1 MLTTLVML
9 VAVSVRPSAPQV
21 VPVSPSSRITR
32 RSLAGLAAL
41 TAVSAP
47 LLAACSGSSA
57 GGSGS
62 ADTSVLK
69 VGFPEDSENYDP
81 HQPPYTVSR
90 AVARQIADTL
100 VDQDPGSGKI
110 VPWLAESWEVNAD
123 SSQFTFHLRDG
134 VTFSDGTAFTA
145 TSVKKNFDR
154 VVDLGALAYIGASH
168 LRGYKGTE
176 VVDEHT
182 AKVSFDGP
190 NAQFLQAA
198 TTQTLSILADATL
211 ELDPK
216 EVAAGKVIGSGAYT
230 LEDYTPGKTITLKR
244 RDDYAWGSSVYDN
257 KKAAAYES
265 IAISFI
271 PDPTTLAG
279 AVSSGQVDFAFLL
292 DTSTLPAVEGG
303 QLEVSKNPTRGISFP
318 LIPLVYR
325 PLLEHEAVRRAINPA
340 TDRAEI
346 AKRIYQGEVEPATG
360 LLTASTPGSADLSEF
375 LEHDPEKAE
384 KILEDAGWSTVGE
397 DGIRTNDAGDR
408 LSLSIQYTSGNTVYE
423 QLFQLLQT
431 QWKKVGI
438 EFELKPVT
446 EAQASESGLYDAKYD
461 LSTWTQGRADPDVLR
476 VVYSSFY
483 ENQSF
488 FYGHPIHE
496 IDDAL
501 LALQSTTDA
510 DERAAASE
518 KAQRLL
524 LEGGYSFPLVD
535 AISVSADSK
544 SIRGIRLD
552 AENKPAFADFAP
564 AS

>member
-1 MLTTLVML
+1 
-9 VAVSVRPSAPQV
+9 VSSVFSAPS
-21 VPVSPSSRITR
+21 SPDSAPRSRISR
-32 RSLAGLAAL
+32 RSFAGAAALAAV
-41 TAVSAP
+41 ASP
-47 LLAACSGSSA
+47 LLAACSGSSGA
-57 GGSGS
+57 SGS

-100 VDQDPGSGKI
+100 VDQDPKSGEI
-110 VPWLAESWEVNAD
+110 VPWLAESWEVNED
-123 SSQFTFHLRDG
+123 SSQFTFHLREG

-145 TSVKKNFDR
+145 ESVKKNFDR

-168 LRGYKGTE
+168 LRGYRKTE
-176 VVDEHT
+176 VVDERT

-198 TTQTLSILADATL
+198 STQTLSMLADATL

-216 EVAAGKVIGSGAYT
+216 EVAAGKVIGSGAFT
-230 LEDYTPGKTITLKR
+230 LEDYTPGESITLAR
-244 RDDYAWGSSVYDN
+244 RDDYAWGSSVYSN
-257 KKAAAYES
+257 QKAAAYES
-265 IAISFI
+265 VKISFI

-303 QLEVSKNPTRGISFP
+303 QLQVSKNPTRGISFP
-318 LIPLVYR
+318 LIPFVYR
-325 PLLEHEAVRRAINPA
+325 EIFEDEGVRRALNPA

-346 AKRIYQGEVEPATG
+346 AERIYQGQVKPATG
-360 LLTASTPGSADLSEF
+360 LLTASTPGAADLSEF
-375 LEHDPEKAE
+375 LEHDPDAAE
-384 KILEDAGWSTVGE
+384 KLLEDAGWKNVGK
-397 DGIRTNDAGDR
+397 DGIRTNADGDR
-408 LSLSIQYTSGNTVYE
+408 LSISIQYTSGNTVYE
-423 QLFQLLQT
+423 QLFQLLQA

-446 EAQASESGLYDAKYD
+446 EAQASETGLYDAKYD

-488 FYGHPIHE
+488 FYGHPVHE

-501 LALQSTTDA
+501 LALQSTTDP

-524 LEGGYSFPLVD
+524 LEGGYSVPLVD
-535 AISVSADSK
+535 AISVSAASK
-544 SIRGIRLD
+544 KIRKIALD
-552 AENKPAFADFAP
+552 AENKPAFADLAP
-564 AS
+564 AD